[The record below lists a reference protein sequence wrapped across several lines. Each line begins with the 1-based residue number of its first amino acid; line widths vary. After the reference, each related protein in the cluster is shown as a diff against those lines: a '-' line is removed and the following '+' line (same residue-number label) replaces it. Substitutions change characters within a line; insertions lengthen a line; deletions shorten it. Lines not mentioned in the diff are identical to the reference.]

1 MTDDLW
7 RSESP
12 TLRETIVCY
21 ADILGF
27 SDMTRCAFRE
37 GKATDFLKRVKEALD
52 QAHDDMRRIANSCGW
67 APPIFEM
74 KLFTDNFLVAYPIAD
89 PAGDRGEPEL
99 ATVLMLFAEVQTKL
113 ALDGFFLRG
122 AIAKGD
128 HYQAGDIVF
137 GDALLE
143 AVGLDKSGG
152 PPRLIIAPSLEPRIL
167 EYLSYYSDGDSPH
180 HVWLLEDPCDGKL
193 FLNYL
198 DAVLGDFPDFCDYAP
213 IATHRDQVSEFLCR
227 YESDE
232 RIRQKYEWVAG
243 YHNYTCTELAERHPV
258 PTTEWADPEY
268 ATAAMWAQGLP
279 NYIVPV
285 ESQPSP
291 LPLDAERLRQRL
303 AAR

>member
-7 RSESP
+7 SPESP

-27 SDMTRCAFRE
+27 SDMTKCAFRE
-37 GKATDFLKRVKEALD
+37 GKATDFLKRIKEALD
-52 QAHDDMRRIANSCGW
+52 QAHEGIRRFANPFGRT
-67 APPIFEM
+67 PPTFEI
-74 KLFTDNFLVAYPIAD
+74 KLFTDNFLVAYPLAD

-99 ATVLMLFAEVQTKL
+99 GTVLMLFAEVQTKL

-137 GDALLE
+137 GNALLE

-152 PPRLIIAPSLEPRIL
+152 PPRLVIAPSVEPLIL
-167 EYLSYYSDGDSPH
+167 EHLAYYGDGDAPH
-180 HVWLLEDPCDGKL
+180 HVSLLEDPCDGQL

-198 DAVLGDFPDFCDYAP
+198 EAVLGHFPDFYDYAP
-213 IATHRDQVSEFLCR
+213 IATHRDQVSECLRR

-243 YHNYTCTELAERHPV
+243 YHNYSCTELAERHPV

-279 NYIVPV
+279 NYIIPI
-285 ESQPSP
+285 EGQASP
-291 LPLDAERLRQRL
+291 LPLDAKRLRQRL
-303 AAR
+303 DAR

>member
-1 MTDDLW
+1 MTDGLW
-7 RSESP
+7 SPESP

-27 SDMTRCAFRE
+27 SDMTKCAFRE
-37 GKATDFLKRVKEALD
+37 EKAPEFLKRIKEALD
-52 QAHDDMRRIANSCGW
+52 QAHEGIRRFANPFGGT
-67 APPIFEM
+67 PPTFEI
-74 KLFTDNFLVAYPIAD
+74 KLFTDNFLVAYPLAD
-89 PAGDRGEPEL
+89 PARDRGEPEL
-99 ATVLMLFAEVQTKL
+99 GTVLMLFAEVQTKL

-137 GDALLE
+137 GNALLE

-152 PPRLIIAPSLEPRIL
+152 PPRLVIAPSVEPLIL
-167 EYLSYYSDGDSPH
+167 EHLAYYGDGDAPH
-180 HVWLLEDPCDGKL
+180 HVSLLEDPCDGQL

-198 DAVLGDFPDFCDYAP
+198 EAVLGHFPDFYDYAP
-213 IATHRDQVSEFLCR
+213 IATHRDQVSECLRR

-243 YHNYTCTELAERHPV
+243 YHNYACTELAEKHPV

-279 NYIVPV
+279 NYIVPI
-285 ESQPSP
+285 EGQASP
-291 LPLDAERLRQRL
+291 LPLDAKRLRQRL
-303 AAR
+303 DVR